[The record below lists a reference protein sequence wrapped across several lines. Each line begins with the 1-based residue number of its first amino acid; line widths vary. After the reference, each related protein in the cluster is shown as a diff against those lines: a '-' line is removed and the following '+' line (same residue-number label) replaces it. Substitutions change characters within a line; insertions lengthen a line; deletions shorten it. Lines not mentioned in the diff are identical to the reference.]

1 VKRERYSVEQIVA
14 IMKQAEVGIPV
25 AVLIS
30 QAGISEQAFLKR
42 IVDERW
48 IRRCCSVLEKK
59 PSRRRPCVAYLQES
73 YQVPTSTLIVSESGS
88 SWWARM
94 ISASAE
100 RSILHSELR

>member
-1 VKRERYSVEQIVA
+1 MKRERYSVEQIVA

-48 IRRCCSVLEKK
+48 IRRCCRMCWKK
-59 PSRRRPCVAYLQES
+59 SPRGDVRVWLTCRKVIRYLHQ
-73 YQVPTSTLIVSESGS
+73 
-88 SWWARM
+88 R
-94 ISASAE
+94 
-100 RSILHSELR
+100 